1 MLPISA
7 PDVPG
12 DLRLFPLPEEA
23 AGRSA
28 GNGQPARQ
36 RRRSAGRAP
45 RRPGPLLLAV
55 DGNGLVH
62 RAFHAVGGVDG
73 EPGAATG
80 RVLAMLAKIAAEARP
95 TACVIGFDDPIRS
108 ARRDRHAG
116 YKAARPPK
124 PDELVELLDELP
136 DLLHQLGLNVVVPD
150 GLEADD
156 VLGSAAALA
165 SRRVVAATLAT
176 GDQDA
181 FALVR
186 PTVRVLLLV
195 PGGRVEQVTPSWL
208 RARYGVGP
216 EQYLEFA
223 ALRGDSSDC
232 LPGVR
237 GVGAVTAAKLLAA
250 YPDVKAALADL
261 AGVAK
266 LLGSWVAE
274 ALVTQRETYELNR
287 ELMAIRTDVALDPA
301 ACSRRL
307 DRRIVAETL
316 GERGLEELT
325 NRFLGAFAL
334 LGRAAWRR
342 APEPP

>member
-1 MLPISA
+1 MLPTS
-7 PDVPG
+7 VPAE
-12 DLRLFPLPEEA
+12 LHLFPLPDEEA
-23 AGRSA
+23 GPGA
-28 GNGQPARQ
+28 GNGKPSKQP
-36 RRRSAGRAP
+36 RRRGRAP

-73 EPGAATG
+73 EPGAAAG

-95 TACVIGFDDPIRS
+95 TACVVGFDDPIRS
-108 ARRDRHAG
+108 LRRQRHPA

-136 DLLHQLGLNVVVPD
+136 ELLRQLGLCVVVPD

-195 PGGRVEQVTPSWL
+195 AGGRVEQVSPSWL

-237 GVGAVTAAKLLAA
+237 GIGAVTAAKLLAA
-250 YPDVKAALADL
+250 YPDVEAAFADP
-261 AGVAK
+261 AGVAR

-274 ALVTQRETYELNR
+274 ALVTHRDTYELNR
-287 ELMAIRTDVALDPA
+287 ELMVIRTDLALDTA
-301 ACSRRL
+301 ACSREL
-307 DRRIVAETL
+307 DRRGVTETL
-316 GERGLEELT
+316 AERGLDDLAD
-325 NRFLGAFAL
+325 RFRGAFAL

-342 APEPP
+342 SPEPA

>member
-1 MLPISA
+1 MPPASLP
-7 PDVPG
+7 G
-12 DLRLFPLPEEA
+12 ELRLFPLPEDEA
-23 AGRSA
+23 GAAA
-28 GNGQPARQ
+28 GNGQPSGRP
-36 RRRSAGRAP
+36 RRRRRAP
-45 RRPGPLLLAV
+45 RRPSPLLLAV
-55 DGNGLVH
+55 DGNGLAH

-80 RVLAMLAKIAAEARP
+80 RVLAMLVRIAAEVQP
-95 TACVIGFDDPIRS
+95 TACVIGFDDPIHS
-108 ARRDRHAG
+108 VRRQRHPA

-136 DLLHQLGLNVVVPD
+136 GLLRQLGLCVVVPP

-165 SRRVVAATLAT
+165 SRRVVAGTLAT

-181 FALVR
+181 FALVS

-195 PGGRVEQVTPSWL
+195 AGGRVEQVSPSWL

-216 EQYLEFA
+216 ERYLEFA

-250 YPDVKAALADL
+250 YPDVAAALADP
-261 AGVAK
+261 AGVAR

-274 ALVTQRETYELNR
+274 ALVTHRDTYELNR
-287 ELMAIRTDVALDPA
+287 ELMAIRSDVALDPA

-307 DRRIVAETL
+307 DRRGVTETL
-316 GERGLEELT
+316 AERGLDDLVD
-325 NRFLGAFAL
+325 RVLAGFAL

-342 APEPP
+342 APEPA